1 VAYPDRSVPKT
12 PPSGSRPRAKRF
24 LGLRSALA
32 LALSA
37 VALLAAS
44 SSALASTTLS
54 SPYGPVYERL
64 SYGPR
69 WRQVTDVF
77 QSSTPHAPIVI
88 LVHGGGWRVYAALVK
103 FASESMALQAQGFT
117 VFTINYDQD
126 SELTPAFPLEPN
138 DVALATQWAIA
149 NAARFNADPS
159 NVTLLGGSAG
169 GQLVATT
176 AEQMNAASPGTIKR
190 VVSLSGPM
198 NFVTLLQLIHEGKI
212 TDEEFIFSV
221 QQALGRDPGTNVF
234 ANRSEAEAYP
244 ATWSPSLQ
252 VRAESCPKWLLFNS
266 AEEFI
271 PLSQSQEMNSAL
283 LSANCRSSLT
293 VVPGSK
299 HAFGYFDRV
308 ESSIFNFIKT
318 P

>member
-1 VAYPDRSVPKT
+1 MAYQDRSDPQIT
-12 PPSGSRPRAKRF
+12 RRPSRPRGKRPT
-24 LGLRSALA
+24 GLRAALL
-32 LALSA
+32 LALST
-37 VALLAAS
+37 VALLAAAP
-44 SSALASTTLS
+44 SAPASTLS

-77 QSSTPHAPIVI
+77 QSSTPHAPIVV
-88 LVHGGGWRVYAALVK
+88 LVHGGGWRVYSALVK

-126 SELTPAFPLEPN
+126 SELTPAFPLETN

-149 NAARFNADPS
+149 NAARFNGDPS

-176 AEQMNAASPGTIKR
+176 AEQMNAVSPGTIKR

-244 ATWSPSLQ
+244 ATWSPSLH
-252 VRAESCPKWLLFNS
+252 VRPESCPKWLLFNS

-271 PLSQSQEMNSAL
+271 PLSQAQEMNSAL
-283 LSANCRSSLT
+283 LKANCRSTLT
-293 VVPGSK
+293 VVPGST
-299 HAFGYFDRV
+299 HAFGYFGRV
-308 ESSIFNFIKT
+308 DSSIFNFIKT

>member
-1 VAYPDRSVPKT
+1 VAYRFVAET
-12 PPSGSRPRAKRF
+12 APSGPRRRPCGPRAV
-24 LGLRSALA
+24 LA
-32 LALSA
+32 LALST
-37 VALLAAS
+37 VALLAVAPSAFAS
-44 SSALASTTLS
+44 TLS

-77 QSSTPHAPIVI
+77 QAANPHAPIVI

-103 FASESMALQAQGFT
+103 YASESMALQAQGFT

-138 DVALATQWAIA
+138 DVALATQWAIE
-149 NAARFNADPS
+149 NAARFNGDPS

-176 AEQMNAASPGTIKR
+176 AEQMNATSPGTIKR

-234 ANRSEAEAYP
+234 RNRSEAESYP
-244 ATWSPSLQ
+244 ATWSPALHA
-252 VRAESCPKWLLFNS
+252 RPESCPKWLLFNS

-283 LSANCRSSLT
+283 LRANCRSSLT
-293 VVPGSK
+293 VVPGSA

-308 ESSIFNFIKT
+308 ASSIYNFIKT